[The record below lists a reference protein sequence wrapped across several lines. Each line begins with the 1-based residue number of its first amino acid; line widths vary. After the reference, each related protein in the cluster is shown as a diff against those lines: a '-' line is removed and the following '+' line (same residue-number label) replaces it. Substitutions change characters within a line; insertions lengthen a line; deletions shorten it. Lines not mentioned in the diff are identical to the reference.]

1 MGEISLSVL
10 IGIDM
15 DEEILQK
22 KIEELEQL
30 ITDCTALKSEWE
42 KRIKEAKQA
51 RDNFNSL
58 INELTN
64 K

>member
-1 MGEISLSVL
+1 
-10 IGIDM
+10 M

-30 ITDCTALKSEWE
+30 ITDCAALKSEWE

>member
-1 MGEISLSVL
+1 
-10 IGIDM
+10 M

-30 ITDCTALKSEWE
+30 ITDCMALKSEWK